1 MVDAVII
8 GGGPAGV
15 SAGTV
20 LQRKGYKTCI
30 IDTRIFPREKLCAGV
45 LTVKSVKLIHHIYKD
60 LSFDDMDMRDIHKIE
75 LLYNSKVIG
84 KYRVDNAYRVIN
96 RVEFDNKLL
105 KYYKSVGGIIYDGQ
119 KEYKIVYNKSVVIL
133 SDGTEIPYCVLIGA
147 DGINSKVR
155 HYVGRSWKASVL
167 CFEKFIPNL
176 SDEDTIKI
184 DFAGIL
190 GGYSWRI
197 PGKDKIGVGLG
208 EFYIRGMKKKP
219 ARYKRY
225 FESQGISDIN
235 GIRGAFV
242 SSGNFVRK
250 PVKNNVLLVGDAA
263 GLIDAMTGEGI
274 YFAIESG
281 MQASLAIIDYL
292 KKNVPLNTYISRI
305 EKIHKKMREQNV
317 YNKFLYIPIF
327 QRINLRHFKR
337 NPEFVKSVLDNAVST
352 YHTGYT
358 KEMRHNKKH
367 KLLALQRGC
376 K

>member
-8 GGGPAGV
+8 GGGPAGI

-20 LQRKGYKTCI
+20 LQRRGYKTCI

-45 LTVKSVKLIHHIYKD
+45 LTVKSIKLIHHIYKE
-60 LSFDDMDMRDIHKIE
+60 LNFGGMDIRDIHKIE

-84 KYRVDNAYRVIN
+84 KYTVDNAYRVIN
-96 RVEFDNKLL
+96 RTEFDNELL
-105 KYYKSVGGIIYDGQ
+105 KYYKSVGGMVIEGQ
-119 KEYKIVYNKSVVIL
+119 KDYEIVYDKSVVVL
-133 SDGTEIPYCVLIGA
+133 SDGKEIPYRVLIGA

-155 HYVGRSWKASVL
+155 SYVGRSWKASVL
-167 CFEKFIPNL
+167 CFERFIPNL

-197 PGKDKIGVGLG
+197 PGKDRIGVGLG

-225 FESQGISDIN
+225 FERQGIRDIN
-235 GIRGAFV
+235 SIKGAFV
-242 SSGNFVRK
+242 SFSNFVRK

-263 GLIDAMTGEGI
+263 GLVDAMTGEGI

-281 MQASLAIIDYL
+281 RQASLAIIDYL
-292 KKNVPLNTYISRI
+292 KGNVPLITYISRI
-305 EKIHKKMREQNV
+305 EKIHKKMREQSV
-317 YNKFLYIPIF
+317 YNKFLYVPIL
-327 QRINLRHFKR
+327 QWISLGHIRK
-337 NPEFVKSVLDNAVST
+337 NPEFVQSVLDNAVST
-352 YHTGYT
+352 YHTGYA
-358 KEMRHNKKH
+358 KEMRRK
-367 KLLALQRGC
+367 
-376 K
+376 

>member
-8 GGGPAGV
+8 GGGPAGI

-45 LTVKSVKLIHHIYKD
+45 LTVKSIKLIHHIYEE
-60 LSFDDMDMRDIHKIE
+60 LNFGGMDIRDIHKIE

-84 KYRVDNAYRVIN
+84 KYTVDNAYRVIN
-96 RVEFDNKLL
+96 RTEFDNELL
-105 KYYKSVGGIIYDGQ
+105 KYYKSVGGMVIEGQ
-119 KEYKIVYNKSVVIL
+119 KDYEIVYDKSVVVL
-133 SDGTEIPYCVLIGA
+133 SDGKEIPYRVLIGA

-155 HYVGRSWKASVL
+155 SYVGRSWKASVL
-167 CFEKFIPNL
+167 CFERFIPNL

-197 PGKDKIGVGLG
+197 PGKDRIGVGLG

-225 FESQGISDIN
+225 FERQGIRDIN
-235 GIRGAFV
+235 SIKGAFV
-242 SSGNFVRK
+242 SFGNFVRK

-263 GLIDAMTGEGI
+263 GLVDAMTGEGI

-281 MQASLAIIDYL
+281 RQASLAIIDYL
-292 KKNVPLNTYISRI
+292 KGNVPLITYISRI
-305 EKIHKKMREQNV
+305 EKIHKKMREQSV
-317 YNKFLYIPIF
+317 YNKFLYVPIL
-327 QRINLRHFKR
+327 QWISLGHIRK
-337 NPEFVKSVLDNAVST
+337 NPEFVQSVLDNAVST
-352 YHTGYT
+352 YHTGYA
-358 KEMRHNKKH
+358 KEMRRK
-367 KLLALQRGC
+367 
-376 K
+376 

>member
-45 LTVKSVKLIHHIYKD
+45 LTVKSIKMLHHIYKD
-60 LSFDDMDMRDIHKIE
+60 LNFGNMDMRDIHKIE
-75 LLYNSKVIG
+75 LLYNSKIIG
-84 KYRVDNAYRVIN
+84 KYTVDNAYRVIN
-96 RVEFDNKLL
+96 RTELDNELL
-105 KYYKSVGGIIYDGQ
+105 KYYRKVGGMVYDGQ
-119 KEYKIVYNKSVVIL
+119 KNYKIIYDKSVIVL
-133 SDGTEIPYCVLIGA
+133 SDGTRIPYRVLIGA
-147 DGINSKVR
+147 DGINSQVR
-155 HYVGRSWKASVL
+155 SYVGHSWKASVL

-184 DFAGIL
+184 DFSGIL

-197 PGKDKIGVGLG
+197 PGKDRIGVGLG
-208 EFYIRGMKKKP
+208 KFYIRGMKKKP

-225 FESQGISDIN
+225 FESQGVTDIN
-235 GIRGAFV
+235 SIKGAFV
-242 SSGNFVRK
+242 SYGNFVRK
-250 PVKNNVLLVGDAA
+250 PIKDNVLLVGDAA

-281 MQASLAIIDYL
+281 RQASLTIIDHL
-292 KKNVPLNTYISRI
+292 ERSIPLTTYINRI
-305 EKIHKKMREQNV
+305 GKIHKKMREQSV
-317 YNKFLYIPIF
+317 YNKFLYAPVF
-327 QRINLRHFKR
+327 QWISLGFIRK
-337 NPEFVKSVLDNAVST
+337 NPEFVQSVLDNAVST

-358 KEMRHNKKH
+358 KEMRGNKKF
-367 KLLALQRGC
+367 
-376 K
+376 

>member
-1 MVDAVII
+1 MVDVVII

-45 LTVKSVKLIHHIYKD
+45 LTVKSINLIHHIYKG
-60 LSFDDMDMRDIHKIE
+60 LNFEDMDMRDIYKIE
-75 LLYNSKVIG
+75 LLYNNKVIG
-84 KYRVDNAYRVIN
+84 KYTVNNAYRVIN
-96 RVEFDNKLL
+96 RTEFDNGLL
-105 KYYKSVGGIIYDGQ
+105 KYYKSVGGMVYDGQ
-119 KEYKIVYNKSVVIL
+119 KNYNIVYDKNVVVL
-133 SDGTEIPYCVLIGA
+133 SDGKEIPYHVLIGA

-155 HYVGRSWKASVL
+155 SCVGRSWKASVL

-197 PGKDKIGVGLG
+197 PGKARIGVGLG

-219 ARYKRY
+219 ARYRRY
-225 FESQGISDIN
+225 LERQGIKNIN
-235 GIRGAFV
+235 SINGAFV
-242 SSGNFVRK
+242 SYGNFVRK
-250 PVKNNVLLVGDAA
+250 PIKNNVLLVGDAA

-281 MQASLAIIDYL
+281 RQASLAIIDHIDR
-292 KKNVPLNTYISRI
+292 NIPLTTYVSRMG
-305 EKIHKKMREQNV
+305 KIHKKMREQSI
-317 YNKFLYIPIF
+317 YNKLLYVPIL
-327 QRINLRHFKR
+327 QWISLGYIRK
-337 NPEFVKSVLDNAVST
+337 NPKFVQSILDNAVST

-358 KEMRHNKKH
+358 SEIMRNKHYRCIK
-367 KLLALQRGC
+367 K
-376 K
+376 

>member
-1 MVDAVII
+1 MVDVVII

-45 LTVKSVKLIHHIYKD
+45 LTVKSIKLIHHIYRE
-60 LSFDDMDMRDIHKIE
+60 LNFNDMDMRDIYKMQ

-84 KYRVDNAYRVIN
+84 KYTVNNAYRVIN
-96 RVEFDNKLL
+96 RTQFDNELL
-105 KYYKSVGGIIYDGQ
+105 NYYKSVGGIVFEGQRDYD
-119 KEYKIVYNKSVVIL
+119 IVYNKSVVVL
-133 SDGTEIPYCVLIGA
+133 SDGKEIPYRVLIGA

-155 HYVGRSWKASVL
+155 SYVGRSWKASVL
-167 CFEKFIPNL
+167 CFEKFIPNYTN
-176 SDEDTIKI
+176 EDTIKI

-197 PGKDKIGVGLG
+197 PGKDRIGVGLG

-225 FESQGISDIN
+225 FQSQGIEDIN
-235 GIRGAFV
+235 SVKGAFV
-242 SSGNFVRK
+242 SFGNFVRK

-263 GLIDAMTGEGI
+263 GLVDAMTGEGI

-281 MQASLAIIDYL
+281 RQASLAIIDYL
-292 KKNVPLNTYISRI
+292 KRNIPITTYVSRI
-305 EKIHKKMREQNV
+305 EKIHKKIREQSV
-317 YNKFLYIPIF
+317 YNKLLYIPIL
-327 QRINLRHFKR
+327 QWISLRYIKK
-337 NPEFVKSVLDNAVST
+337 NPEFVQSVLDNAVST
-352 YHTGYT
+352 YCTGYV
-358 KEMRHNKKH
+358 KEIQRNKV
-367 KLLALQRGC
+367 
-376 K
+376 

>member
-1 MVDAVII
+1 MVDVVII

-45 LTVKSVKLIHHIYKD
+45 LTVKSIKLIHHIYKD
-60 LSFDDMDMRDIHKIE
+60 LDFGDMDMRDIHKIE

-84 KYRVDNAYRVIN
+84 KYTVDNAYRVIN
-96 RVEFDNKLL
+96 RTEFDNELL
-105 KYYKSVGGIIYDGQ
+105 KYYKSVGGIVLDGQ
-119 KEYKIVYNKSVVIL
+119 EDYKIVYEKSVVVL
-133 SDGTEIPYCVLIGA
+133 SDGKEIPYRILIGA

-155 HYVGRSWKASVL
+155 SYVGHPWKASVL

-197 PGKDKIGVGLG
+197 PGKDRIGVGLG

-225 FESQGISDIN
+225 FKSQGIRDIN
-235 GIRGAFV
+235 SIKGAFV
-242 SSGNFVRK
+242 SFGNFVRK

-263 GLIDAMTGEGI
+263 GLVDAMTGEGI

-281 MQASLAIIDYL
+281 WQASLAIIDYL
-292 KKNVPLNTYISRI
+292 KRNVPLITYISRI
-305 EKIHKKMREQNV
+305 EKIHKKMREQSV
-317 YNKFLYIPIF
+317 YNKFLYVPIL
-327 QRINLRHFKR
+327 QWISLRHIRK
-337 NPEFVKSVLDNAVST
+337 NPKFVQSVLDNAVST

-358 KEMRHNKKH
+358 KEMRGNKKF
-367 KLLALQRGC
+367 
-376 K
+376 